1 MVEKELLVYLYIDR
15 LRVRRNV
22 AGLANLLSCWNVS
35 IGMGQV
41 KWGARI
47 AELTNVDR
55 LKVSKFNL
63 GIWMGLDGE
72 ILFAHAT
79 LQSSAHS

>member
-55 LKVSKFNL
+55 LKVSKES
-63 GIWMGLDGE
+63 GMRLDGE
-72 ILFAHAT
+72 ILFAHTT
-79 LQSSAHS
+79 LHPSANS